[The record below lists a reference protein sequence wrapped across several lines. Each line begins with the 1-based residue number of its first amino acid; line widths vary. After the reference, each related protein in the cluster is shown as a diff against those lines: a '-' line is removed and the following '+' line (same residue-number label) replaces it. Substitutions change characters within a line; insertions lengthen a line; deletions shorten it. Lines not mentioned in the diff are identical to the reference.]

1 MAKLFSL
8 GLSLI
13 DNTQSEFPVAV
24 SSLSSLSSKTPIT
37 NAVAAEDHAVF
48 SGCDKIYFPSKHFNF
63 D

>member
-13 DNTQSEFPVAV
+13 DNTQLEFPVAV

-48 SGCDKIYFPSKHFNF
+48 S
-63 D
+63 